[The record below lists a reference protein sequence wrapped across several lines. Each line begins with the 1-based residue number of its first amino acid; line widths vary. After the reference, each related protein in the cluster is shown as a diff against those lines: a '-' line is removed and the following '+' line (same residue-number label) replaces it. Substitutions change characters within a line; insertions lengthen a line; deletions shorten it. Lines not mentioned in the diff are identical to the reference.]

1 MKHVCNVYNCVSTD
15 KLLKYLILLQD
26 MESVDAVIASQVQ
39 PVIVVAEDLYVS
51 NLMYVVAERNILC
64 KVTSKKVTDGPACS
78 VGYMLYIYNIE
89 YQAGK
94 NAFCFLDMTL
104 MGIVPVKCPASVWWE
119 LCRICKDIVYNYYKL
134 GACKSDVYMYI

>member
-1 MKHVCNVYNCVSTD
+1 MKHVCNVYNCVNTD
-15 KLLKYLILLQD
+15 KLLKYLLLLQD

-51 NLMYVVAERNILC
+51 DLMHVVAERNILC
-64 KVTSKKVTDGPACS
+64 KVTSKKVTDALL
-78 VGYMLYIYNIE
+78 VLLATYHIYNIE

-104 MGIVPVKCPASVWWE
+104 MGIMPVKCPASV
-119 LCRICKDIVYNYYKL
+119 KSMVGIVSN
-134 GACKSDVYMYI
+134 M